1 MLPLAVG
8 HGLVVIDQARG
19 QCQQQAEGV
28 LRHRWR
34 AVALAVG
41 HGDPQ
46 GSGGLKVDVVGA
58 GGRYQNQ
65 LQVRAGSQGLGVEQR
80 FVADGH
86 TGALQT
92 LDHIGWRGVCA
103 QLQVAEA
110 ATQRVEV
117 EIAQVQ

>member
-34 AVALAVG
+34 AIALAVG
-41 HGDPQ
+41 NDDPL
-46 GSGGLKVDVVGA
+46 GAGGLKVNVVGA

-65 LQVRAGSQGLGVEQR
+65 LQVRAGSQGLGVEHD
-80 FVADGH
+80 FIADGH
-86 TGALQT
+86 TGALQA
-92 LDHIGWRGVCA
+92 LDHIVWRGVCA
-103 QLQVAEA
+103 QPQVAES
-110 ATQRVEV
+110 ATQRIEF